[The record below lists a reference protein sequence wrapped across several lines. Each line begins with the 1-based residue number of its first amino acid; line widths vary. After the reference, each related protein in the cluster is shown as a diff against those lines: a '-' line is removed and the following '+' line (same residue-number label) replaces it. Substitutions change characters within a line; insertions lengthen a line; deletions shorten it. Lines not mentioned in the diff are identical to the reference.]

1 MKINKELKN
10 FGMAWEEG
18 FAYSQAVKVGDTI
31 YLSGQISHDESG
43 ETVGIGDMEAQ
54 LRQCYANVAA
64 LLAQYGATLEN
75 VVDET
80 MFVTD
85 MEAALAAASCRRE
98 FFPGAGV
105 ALTAVEVK
113 KLAFPDLL
121 VEIKCV
127 AKV

>member
-10 FGMAWEEG
+10 FGMPWEED

-31 YLSGQISHDESG
+31 YLSGQISHDENG
-43 ETVGIGDMEAQ
+43 ETVGIGDVEAQ
-54 LRQCYANVAA
+54 MRQCYANIAA
-64 LLAQYGATLEN
+64 LLAQYGATMDN

-80 MFVTD
+80 IFVID
-85 MEAALAAASCRRE
+85 METALAASSCRRE

-105 ALTAVEVK
+105 ALTAVQVG

-121 VEIKCV
+121 IEIKCV